1 MDNTNLSA
9 DELLE
14 QAKSS
19 AKLQDVA
26 MSRGYLKQYLTR
38 QHALTW
44 LARVSPDTNEALTA
58 AELALCL
65 DPRDEVAQRAIA
77 AVGGRSNGTLDRRPE
92 RHELSTKIS
101 LITGMT
107 LAQARATNWPFEN
120 THRPIGELLDSNI
133 KTLKDVLW
141 AYTIANKPELR
152 EATRTILLTHLLGAE
167 TEHPPKPLQVISG
180 SRYSEQEE
188 RRAAVI
194 ASFLAGVCLTF
205 CGLLVITG
213 ISIFFI
219 AMPLVLKL
227 LTYPLIGLTWRLFH
241 LTEQRIKRAESFR
254 VGRWGEEKI
263 VEQLRAMLDDRW
275 TLIRNFIYPG
285 RKGGDIDLIL
295 IGPAGVWVF
304 EVKAYAGKVR
314 NIGDSWERLTKRGW
328 KKLDVHPGHQA
339 RTNAVGLKQFL
350 ESKELK
356 PGYVQAVVLWAS
368 SEASDAEQKG
378 SITAESPQTPIW
390 TTDNLAPQ
398 IEDLSLAPAKLAAP
412 LAAQIVDIL
421 QSTLVAAKQT
431 TS

>member
-14 QAKSS
+14 QAKNS
-19 AKLQDVA
+19 ARQQDDA
-26 MSRGYLKQYLTR
+26 MSRGYLLQYLTR

-44 LARVSPDTNEALTA
+44 LARVSSDTNEALTA

-65 DPRDEVAQRAIA
+65 DPGDEVAQRAIA

-107 LAQARATNWPFEN
+107 LAQARTTDWPFEN
-120 THRPIGELLDSNI
+120 IHRPIGELLDSNR
-133 KTLKDVLW
+133 KTLKDLAW

-152 EATRTILLTHLLGAE
+152 EATRTILLTHLLGPE
-167 TEHPPKPLQVISG
+167 TEHPPKPLRVING

-188 RRAAVI
+188 RRAAAV
-194 ASFLAGVCLTF
+194 AAFLAGVCLTF

-213 ISIFFI
+213 IGSLFI

-227 LTYPLIGLTWRLFH
+227 LTYPLIGLTWWLFH
-241 LTEQRIKRAESFR
+241 LMEQRIERAESFR

-275 TLIRNFIYPG
+275 ALIRNFVYPG

-295 IGPAGVWVF
+295 VGPPGVWVF

-314 NIGDSWERLTKRGW
+314 TIGDTWERLTKRGW
-328 KKLDVHPGHQA
+328 KKLDVHPGSQA

-368 SEASDAEQKG
+368 SEAADADQKG
-378 SITAESPQTPIW
+378 SITVESPQTPIW

-398 IEDLSLAPAKLAAP
+398 IEDLSLAPAKLTAP
-412 LAAQIVDIL
+412 LAAQIVDML
-421 QSTLVAAKQT
+421 QSTLLAAKQT
-431 TS
+431 TP